1 MHGSELSGRSLA
13 ASACLHQAFEEQAR
27 RTPEAV
33 ALSFG
38 DERVTYAQL
47 NHRANQLAR
56 HLQKLGVK
64 AETPVA
70 LCLERSV
77 EMLVAILG
85 VLKAGGAYVP
95 IDLAYPAERLAFM
108 LADTQA
114 PVLLTQQTL
123 AASLPTHEA
132 KVICLDAEWETI
144 AKEPSDNLPSV
155 AKGDNAAYIIFT
167 SGSTG
172 KPKGVL
178 VTHHNVVRLF
188 TQTEQWYGFNE
199 RDVWTLFHSYAF
211 DFSVWE
217 IWGALLYGGRL
228 VVVPYLVSRSPSA
241 FYELLG
247 REQVTVLNQTPS
259 AFRQLIWA
267 EESAETRQNLNL
279 RYVIFGGEA
288 LQLASLEPWFAR
300 HPDDNPLLVNMYG
313 ITETTVHV
321 TYRPIRRADVQAG
334 LGSVIGVPIPDL
346 DLYLL
351 DEKLQPVAEGC
362 PGEICV
368 GGAGVARGYLKRPE
382 LTAEKFIPHPSGK
395 GGRLYRS
402 GDLARFL
409 PGGELE
415 YLGRKDHQVKIRGF
429 RIELGEIES
438 VLQQHPGVRECV
450 VIAKA
455 DGEQQ
460 RLIGYVVGK
469 VSVTELR
476 QWLGEKVPEYMIPA
490 AFVFLDALPITL
502 NGKIDLKALPEPDR
516 ARPALTQDYV
526 APATPEENSL
536 AKIWCEVLEIERVG
550 LHDNFFELSGD
561 SIRSIQVLSRA
572 QASGLR
578 FSLQQLFEHPTLYE
592 LTRLTDTKTEDAVT
606 DVKPFALISAE
617 DRAKLPSGLE
627 DAYPMAKLQ

>member
-217 IWGALLYGGRL
+217 TWGALLSGGRL

-300 HPDDNPLLVNMYG
+300 HP
-313 ITETTVHV
+313 
-321 TYRPIRRADVQAG
+321 
-334 LGSVIGVPIPDL
+334 
-346 DLYLL
+346 

-429 RIELGEIES
+429 RIELGEI
-438 VLQQHPGVRECV
+438 
-450 VIAKA
+450 
-455 DGEQQ
+455 
-460 RLIGYVVGK
+460 
-469 VSVTELR
+469 
-476 QWLGEKVPEYMIPA
+476 
-490 AFVFLDALPITL
+490 
-502 NGKIDLKALPEPDR
+502 
-516 ARPALTQDYV
+516 
-526 APATPEENSL
+526 
-536 AKIWCEVLEIERVG
+536 
-550 LHDNFFELSGD
+550 
-561 SIRSIQVLSRA
+561 
-572 QASGLR
+572 
-578 FSLQQLFEHPTLYE
+578 
-592 LTRLTDTKTEDAVT
+592 
-606 DVKPFALISAE
+606 
-617 DRAKLPSGLE
+617 
-627 DAYPMAKLQ
+627 